1 MKKRRFL
8 KGMLSAVIAASMLS
22 GSFIYPDKTSAASS
36 FTGVKAALNYDTTL
50 IQTSDN
56 NWYGTGD
63 NAEYQLAT
71 NERTN
76 VLFFNQFGLDN
87 IVDVA
92 YGQDATLAVRSDGR
106 VYAWGQSIG
115 SSRLGNAS
123 RNDVNT
129 PQLVEGI
136 SDVIQVASGISY
148 SMALKSDG
156 TVWTWG
162 KMYWESEDGTKHIPK
177 QVAGLTDV
185 VQIVAG
191 YRTPYAI
198 KSDGTL
204 WAWGSNDYGQV
215 GNGDRTSVT
224 APVQVLTNVKKVVSH
239 EFSTLALKNDG
250 TVWGWGKTDYGQ
262 TGYGN
267 SSGSILTYATSPHK
281 FGTLNTGEDAQIHDV
296 IDIAISSRSSLV
308 VRSDGS
314 VWGAGTSSSGTLA
327 DAKENTNP
335 RPVLVNN
342 SLNIKNIYM
351 GSYHAVAIDHDG
363 NVWGWGN
370 SSVGQLGFK
379 QNAVKVPVLLNVANQ
394 QLADPTFKVGQVK
407 DNTIDVTITNPDYYT
422 TLILEYRFNGSGW
435 KTINSGDT
443 ITLSE
448 NGTLEARVTNPQG
461 TSKVGTYL
469 IKGIGSKP
477 AKPEMTAK
485 YSNNEMI
492 ILFTSP
498 TSVDELK
505 LEYRFKNG
513 EWTTVN
519 SGETV
524 TFIENGLLEARVTNE
539 YGVSSDINEF
549 TISAIDDSVPA
560 PPTFT
565 LKDTSDKD
573 GTTTLIINWPS
584 DATKRQYRSEG
595 NDYWADYGTSSGI
608 YVQKDTTYYAR
619 ATNQYGKYSEASY
632 VIDFLY
638 LEDNYASGIGKVF
651 LAEVMKQQ
659 VYIDEAR
666 EFVANLALKDENRES
681 LNARLDAVQEI
692 VDQNDPMYK
701 QKVQDATDAV
711 IKAETSKT
719 QSDVDAARDKVELI
733 RGTVK
738 DELSARLDAV
748 QTWIDGDA
756 DYANKLLAAKK
767 AVEDAESILDQ
778 FMIDAARA
786 SVSELKETDKK
797 DLSDRLDVVQQR
809 LDTFEKALAG
819 VLQAER
825 SLSQTDV
832 DTARQL
838 VSEMSQAD
846 QVNKNMLY
854 TRLNAV
860 QAELDKAHAQQV
872 AEATA
877 AVEKAEQSKLQ
888 VDVDAARLLVSSLR
902 AGFERGNLDLRLHAV
917 QTIINE
923 EKDYANKVRSA
934 TIATENA
941 EASLLQAEL
950 ETARV
955 LVAMLRDED
964 QVDLTARLDVVQGK
978 IDYIDQYNLA
988 LAFVMRAEVTEIQD
1002 DVEKAWN
1009 FVNDLN
1015 PYDEATK
1022 RDKANLQNR
1031 LNTVQDKIVA
1041 EKAYQIQLAETKNAV
1056 AKAELSKSQVDVDTA
1071 RSLVLKLRTR
1081 DQAALTARLDKIQTE
1096 INGDQEY
1103 TKQLEEAIEAV
1114 NKAESTKDQADLD
1127 HARDLVDK
1135 LKDKDQVDLS
1145 ERLDNLQE
1153 IIDDSYEQTLKL
1165 ATQAVEKAE
1174 TSLLQEDVTAARN
1187 LIKALRAYDKAT
1199 LGTRLD
1205 VVQELIDSNKNYQE
1219 KLQEAEDA
1227 VKKAEST
1234 VLQDDLDDAR
1244 ELVNSLLPVDQTAFQ
1259 SRLDA
1264 LQNIIDERDKYNNQ
1278 LAEATNSVRVAE
1290 LSRNQ
1295 EDVDVARTQVA
1306 ELKPEDQSK
1315 LNLRL
1320 DSVQSIIDFKLNL
1333 GPAKEAVF
1341 KAEESQLQTD
1351 LDTAK
1356 GLVDKLREGAW
1367 KSYLV
1372 EILNDV
1378 QLKITTV
1385 GESQDAINAAKEKLS
1400 AAESSKKQADLT
1412 KAKTAIDALP
1422 ASMEKNA
1429 LTESLAK
1436 LQAEVSLT
1444 KAVQNAN
1451 LAVTRATSA
1460 KTWDTYY
1467 YALALV
1473 NPLPDSSKSDMLTKL
1488 EALKTKIDTTR
1499 TDDELIMDAETLVE
1513 FAETSLLENDYEL
1526 ASVAV
1531 GQLKTSSRKTQL
1543 NKRITAIKNGLVKQN
1558 LKMTRFE
1565 VKTQTKNTNT
1575 LVWDKVDGAT
1585 GYKLERMLN
1594 GAVLKTYNLTTQ
1606 STYKDV
1612 GLELNT
1618 EYSYRITPKAGS
1630 ILGEPKEIV
1639 ASKFVVDLP
1648 PVPTLVSASVDEDGV
1663 LHVTGTGQDQYTLY
1677 YVVHNE
1683 KGVQQT
1689 RASLVSGEEKT
1700 YVFNT
1705 AGVYTVKVE
1714 AYSTSG
1720 KVSSYSEAKTVTVL
1734 SSMIEPPVASN
1745 VQYSAQVEG
1754 DYVVFTASVAN
1765 NVDGVAQK
1773 FTFEV
1778 RDPEDKRF
1786 TYGVGKLVD
1795 DRIVY
1800 TFKRSASSMIPGEYT
1815 LLIKGKRGSTSG
1827 EAAEFVF
1834 NVN

>member
-281 FGTLNTGEDAQIHDV
+281 FGTLNTGEDAQINDV

-335 RPVLVNN
+335 RPVLVND

-351 GSYHAVAIDHDG
+351 GSYHAVAIDHEG
-363 NVWGWGN
+363 KVWGWGN

-524 TFIENGLLEARVTNE
+524 TFTENGLLEARVTNE

-692 VDQNDPMYK
+692 VDQNDPTYK

-748 QTWIDGDA
+748 QTWINGDA

-838 VSEMSQAD
+838 VSEIRSPAD
-846 QVNKNMLY
+846 YVNKNLLNE
-854 TRLNAV
+854 RLNNV
-860 QAELDKAHAQQV
+860 QTEIDNKYTQQL

-877 AVEKAEQSKLQ
+877 AVEKAEQSILQ
-888 VDVDAARLLVSSLR
+888 VDVNAALILVKALR
-902 AGFERGNLDLRLHAV
+902 PDGIQGNLLIRLGIV
-917 QTIINE
+917 QNLIIEN
-923 EKDYANKVRSA
+923 YTNQIRSA

-941 EASLLQAEL
+941 EASLLQAEVD
-950 ETARV
+950 TARV
-955 LVAMLRDED
+955 LVAVLRDED
-964 QVDLTARLDVVQGK
+964 QTDLTARLDAVQVIIDTEKEYQVQLTHAVSSVV
-978 IDYIDQYNLA
+978 
-988 LAFVMRAEVTEIQD
+988 
-1002 DVEKAWN
+1002 
-1009 FVNDLN
+1009 
-1015 PYDEATK
+1015 
-1022 RDKANLQNR
+1022 
-1031 LNTVQDKIVA
+1031 
-1041 EKAYQIQLAETKNAV
+1041 
-1056 AKAELSKSQVDVDTA
+1056 KAESTKSQEDVDTA
-1071 RSLVLKLRTR
+1071 RGLVEKLRTS
-1081 DQAALTARLDKIQTE
+1081 DQEALTARLDKIQTE

-1153 IIDDSYEQTLKL
+1153 IIDDSYEQTLKS
-1165 ATQAVEKAE
+1165 ATEAVEKAE

-1734 SSMIEPPVASN
+1734 SSMIEPPVASD

-1795 DRIVY
+1795 DRILY